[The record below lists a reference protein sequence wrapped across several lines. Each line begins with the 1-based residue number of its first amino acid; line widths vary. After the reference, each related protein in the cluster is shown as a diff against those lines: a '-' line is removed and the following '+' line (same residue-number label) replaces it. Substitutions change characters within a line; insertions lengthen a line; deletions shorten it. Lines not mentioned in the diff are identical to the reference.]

1 MPNTQRY
8 EEAIRHDYIDSSTT
22 TVLKG
27 SGPAKL
33 FRVVVNGG
41 SSAAGT
47 ITIYNNA
54 SAAGLVVAIIDVAT
68 ARGNSQEFGFI
79 FNNINGLTILTES
92 FANGANCTIV
102 YQ

>member
-1 MPNTQRY
+1 MTTHTLY
-8 EEAIRHDYIDSSTT
+8 DEATRHEYIDSSTT
-22 TVLKG
+22 TVLR
-27 SGPAKL
+27 SGTVKL

-68 ARGNSQEFGFI
+68 ARGNSLEFGFS
-79 FNNINGLTILTES
+79 FPNVNGLAILTES
-92 FANGANCTIV
+92 FANGANCTVV

>member
-1 MPNTQRY
+1 MNTHTLY
-8 EEAIRHDYIDSSTT
+8 DEATRHEYIDSNAT
-22 TVLKG
+22 TVLATGTSKI
-27 SGPAKL
+27 

-54 SAAGLVVAIIDVAT
+54 SANGLIIAIIDVAT
-68 ARGNSQEFGFI
+68 ARGNSLEFGFA
-79 FNNINGLTILTES
+79 FPNINGLTILTES